1 MTARDKCGGGWQGE
15 EKRTMRREHWM
26 DSASLKHRRN
36 TKWVQRK
43 KERKGKGKKSAE
55 RNAVERNMELVKMQE
70 RVRDHFSWVSLLDFS
85 TISCPG
91 RCHPSLLCGAF
102 WMSNA
107 FSCSH
112 LNVFCVIPVIKS
124 KNIWRRLWKRTHSPL
139 ARCWQRLTP
148 L

>member
-43 KERKGKGKKSAE
+43 KERKGKEKKSAE

>member
-43 KERKGKGKKSAE
+43 KRKGKKSAE

-85 TISCPG
+85 TISYPG

>member
-26 DSASLKHRRN
+26 DSASLKHRKN

-43 KERKGKGKKSAE
+43 KERKGKKRAE